1 MKVTKY
7 DKIFSA
13 SYTKNKHENN
23 EVFYANRLKI
33 NTVKVIRR
41 LNIVVRN
48 IIMQFNKK
56 VVY

>member
-13 SYTKNKHENN
+13 IYTKNKNENN

-33 NTVKVIRR
+33 NIVKVIRR
-41 LNIVVRN
+41 LNVDRN
-48 IIMQFNKK
+48 TYCNLIRK
-56 VVY
+56 